1 MPTDEGK
8 VVRLEILRRPCG
20 SEEPACWRVFPPT
33 ARPKRSIIAPATWA
47 VALTSGT
54 LTGWAPALAAVAAGL
69 AAARPPVARWVL
81 IALVAGSS
89 VLLLAQRDIH
99 GTALTGGLLVGLT
112 LATTTEHSRT

>member
-33 ARPKRSIIAPATWA
+33 ARPK
-47 VALTSGT
+47 
-54 LTGWAPALAAVAAGL
+54 
-69 AAARPPVARWVL
+69 
-81 IALVAGSS
+81 LVAGSS

-112 LATTTEHSRT
+112 LATTTEQSRT